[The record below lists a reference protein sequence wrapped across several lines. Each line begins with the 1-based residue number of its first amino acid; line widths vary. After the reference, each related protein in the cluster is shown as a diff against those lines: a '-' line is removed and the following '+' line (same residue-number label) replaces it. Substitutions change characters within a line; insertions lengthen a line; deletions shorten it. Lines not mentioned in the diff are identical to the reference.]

1 MLRIDYVRK
10 LRAKERPFIDEDQL
24 DYHDLFFNFLRD
36 ELYSYCEFWIEI
48 FEKIQEDVNFLK
60 YEKISEKKYNED
72 LETVKSYIT
81 NFQVRMGII
90 RNCEDLDKLKN
101 EAEKINYYLNTIYSK
116 RFAIYPTI
124 ARRLKVPDK
133 DENKKSHQ

>member
-1 MLRIDYVRK
+1 
-10 LRAKERPFIDEDQL
+10 
-24 DYHDLFFNFLRD
+24 
-36 ELYSYCEFWIEI
+36 
-48 FEKIQEDVNFLK
+48 
-60 YEKISEKKYNED
+60 
-72 LETVKSYIT
+72 
-81 NFQVRMGII
+81 MGII